1 MPSKTEPTWFNP
13 EVAAY
18 VADHTAPPDDV
29 LSALIERT
37 REVTGDRAIMQ
48 VSPSQGAL
56 LTLLTRVVGAKRALE
71 IGTFTGYS
79 SICIARGLSEGGYLM
94 CCDVSEEYTSI
105 ARQAWADAG
114 VDDRI
119 ELRIAPALETIAAL
133 PADSEFDLLF
143 IDADKENYLNY
154 FEQVL
159 PHLRT
164 GGLMLVDNTL
174 WSGRVVDENAEPGS
188 VVATIREF
196 NDAVAADPRVDSV
209 ILPVADGLTLVHKR

>member
-79 SICIARGLSEGGYLM
+79 SICIARGLAEGGHLM

-105 ARQAWADAG
+105 ARQAWADAS

-133 PADSEFDLLF
+133 PADSEFDLVF

-196 NDAVAADPRVDSV
+196 NDAIAADPRVDSV